1 MMQNVIELIIEKKKI
16 VIAVTSVV
24 AALLLIYLG
33 ISIYFMDHFYLGSK
47 IGDVDVSGKSAAE
60 AEKVLQEKMDEYK
73 LTIKERD
80 GETDFIAGDEIAL
93 SIEWNTK
100 PENYIDKQ
108 IGFDWIVK
116 ISEPVTYEIDGTFF
130 FDDGKL
136 SEKIAELSAMKEAK
150 QIAPIDAKVS
160 EYDAQKGY
168 TLIPS
173 VPGTAVDVEIFT
185 ASIQE
190 CIRSLDEDLD
200 MEEENCYIQPKISDD
215 NETLLALI
223 DELNQCLETV
233 ITYQVGDKTQ
243 VLDES
248 TFQPW
253 LYVKDDFTVAV
264 DEEAV
269 AAYVK
274 ELSSTY
280 NTCYSAKKFMTSY
293 GQEITITNSHYGWKV
308 DRDAETAAIVADIM
322 AGVPV
327 TRDLNYSMTAN
338 SHGANDYGNSYVEIN
353 LTAQHLFLYVN
364 GQRVL
369 ETDFVSGNTS
379 KNWDTPTGI
388 WGVTYKTK
396 DATLR
401 GADYTTPVE
410 YWMPFAGNV
419 GMHDAWWRTTFGAS
433 YYKRE
438 GSHGCLNIPPA
449 KAKVIYGY
457 VSKNFPVIVYQL
469 EGTQTEEGI
478 EHDKAYVVMDAID
491 AIGIVSIEE
500 EYIVTECRAQY
511 EALSDLAKSF
521 VTNYQVLVD
530 AEDVLD
536 YLKEKAGM

>member
-1 MMQNVIELIIEKKKI
+1 
-16 VIAVTSVV
+16 
-24 AALLLIYLG
+24 
-33 ISIYFMDHFYLGSK
+33 MD
-47 IGDVDVSGKSAAE
+47 
-60 AEKVLQEKMDEYK
+60 
-73 LTIKERD
+73 
-80 GETDFIAGDEIAL
+80 
-93 SIEWNTK
+93 
-100 PENYIDKQ
+100 
-108 IGFDWIVK
+108 
-116 ISEPVTYEIDGTFF
+116 
-130 FDDGKL
+130 
-136 SEKIAELSAMKEAK
+136 EAK
-150 QIAPIDAKVS
+150 QILPIDAKIS
-160 EYDAQKGY
+160 EYDAEKGY
-168 TLIPS
+168 TLVPS
-173 VPGTAVDVEIFT
+173 VQGTAVDTEVFT
-185 ASIQE
+185 SKIKE
-190 CIRSLDEDLD
+190 CIHSLDADLD
-200 MEEENCYIQPKISDD
+200 MEEANCYIQPKIADD
-215 NETLLALI
+215 NETLLALM

-243 VLDES
+243 VLDAS
-248 TFQPW
+248 VFQPW
-253 LYVKDDFTVAV
+253 LYVKEDFTVGV
-264 DEEAV
+264 NEEAV
-269 AAYVK
+269 SSYVK

-308 DRDAETAAIVADIM
+308 DRDAETSAIVSDIM

-338 SHGANDYGNSYVEIN
+338 SHGSNDYGNSYVEIN

-379 KNWDTPTGI
+379 NNWDTPTGI

-401 GADYTTPVE
+401 GADYTTHVD

-469 EGTQTEEGI
+469 EGTQTEAGI

-500 EYIVTECRAQY
+500 EYVVTECRAQY

-530 AEDVLD
+530 AENVLD